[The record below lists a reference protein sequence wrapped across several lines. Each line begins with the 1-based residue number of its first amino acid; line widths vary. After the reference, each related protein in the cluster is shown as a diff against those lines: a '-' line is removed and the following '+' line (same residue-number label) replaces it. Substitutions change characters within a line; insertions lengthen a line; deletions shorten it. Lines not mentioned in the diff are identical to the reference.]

1 VVEVLE
7 VRGQS
12 VWLESPE
19 DLGESVGS
27 ARLRSNPWYLLDA
40 LRSRIDELRGED
52 GEKQPSPAGL
62 RIVAALLGLSGPGAG
77 GKSVSSFGIHATLY
91 SDGTATGHVDCV
103 DQMGDTAVGN
113 IFGEVTRWSMGPYG
127 LTLFVT
133 GKLVNIPG
141 GHPVAANFPVTI
153 QRFGGAGVGHWT
165 LGNPASPF
173 CIELLISGQLVER
186 LN

>member
-1 VVEVLE
+1 MMKKLFTLIPAVSLAMVVFASHPAAAANAVT
-7 VRGQS
+7 V
-12 VWLESPE
+12 
-19 DLGESVGS
+19 VGTINGGGTS
-27 ARLRSNPWYLLDA
+27 LMT
-40 LRSRIDELRGED
+40 
-52 GEKQPSPAGL
+52 
-62 RIVAALLGLSGPGAG
+62 SGPGAG

-153 QRFGGAGVGHWT
+153 QSFGGAGVGHWT